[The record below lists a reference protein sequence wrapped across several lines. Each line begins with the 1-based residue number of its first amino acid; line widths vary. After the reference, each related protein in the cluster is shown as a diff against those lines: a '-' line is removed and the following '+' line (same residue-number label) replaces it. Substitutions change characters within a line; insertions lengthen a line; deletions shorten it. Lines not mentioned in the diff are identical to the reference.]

1 MALIGGYSPMESF
14 NRVAQQ
20 RIKLPGTTWTIEMA
34 QAILNLRLMSVNGND
49 ERFWN
54 DPDTVR

>member
-1 MALIGGYSPMESF
+1 MESF